1 MADNCARLE
10 TDLFSK
16 AYLQTDVEDG
26 FWDKIVPN
34 TGFNTNN
41 LVFDVT
47 GTSEYIDL
55 SETQLYVKCSIRKS
69 EPTKTVENSEP
80 IDENDKIGPINN
92 FLHSLF
98 SSASMQINEFPIENA
113 NGSYAYRSYIENL
126 LSYSEAAKKT
136 HLRLSLFQKDTAG
149 EFDNLT
155 VEGKPTVLTET
166 STAADIVTYLAKTKK
181 NDGFN
186 KRRNTFISNRSVEML
201 GPVHLDMMN
210 VNKYLLN
217 NTPFR
222 ITLFR
227 SEHGFCLLGEKGTN
241 NYITYIEK
249 AFLFVRKVRLSPSIM
264 ALHLKELQSTS
275 CQYPIRRVVVNS
287 YSFKQQISNETI
299 NLYAGKMPRRLV
311 LGLVEHSATSNSFT
325 KNPFNFQAFG
335 VKRLQL
341 SVAGHHYPYK
351 EPLEMAYTS
360 KNYVAAYSSLFKG
373 VNKSSYLNGNDISYD
388 EYQNGNALYAFN
400 LTPDHCDGD
409 HKSPALSGQLTLAIE
424 FDAPLDKSVT
434 LIYYMEFDA
443 TVTINNLRQVI
454 TDFSV

>member
-1 MADNCARLE
+1 MTDNCSRIE

-16 AYLQTDVEDG
+16 SFLQTDVEDG

-34 TGFNTNN
+34 TGFHTNN

-55 SETQLYVKCSIRKS
+55 SETQLFVKCSIRKRDAN
-69 EPTKTVENSEP
+69 KTDENSEP
-80 IDENDKIGPINN
+80 IDENDKIGPVNN

-136 HLRLSLFQKDTAG
+136 HLRLSMFHKDTAG
-149 EFDNLT
+149 EFDNLS
-155 VEGKPTVLTET
+155 VVGKPAVLSAS
-166 STAADIVTYLAKTKK
+166 STAADIVSFLNTSSVNK
-181 NDGFN
+181 GFN
-186 KRRNTFISNRSVEML
+186 KRRDTFISSRSVEML
-201 GPVHLDMMN
+201 GPLHLDMMN

-222 ITLFR
+222 ITLKR
-227 SEHGFCLLGEKGTN
+227 SDPGFCLLGDKGSN
-241 NYITYIEK
+241 NFIAYIEK
-249 AFLFVRKVRLSPSIM
+249 AFLFVRKVRLSPSVM

-275 CQYPIRRVVVNS
+275 CHYHIRRVVVNT
-287 YSFKQQISNETI
+287 YSLKTQILNETI

-311 LGLVEHSATSNSFT
+311 MGFVEHSATSNT
-325 KNPFNFQAFG
+325 YNKNPFNFQAFG

-341 SVAGHHYPYK
+341 SVAGHHHPYK
-351 EPLEMAYTS
+351 EPFEMSYST
-360 KNYVAAYSSLFKG
+360 KNFVSAYSSHFKG
-373 VNKSSYLNGNDISYD
+373 VNKSSYLNGNDILYD
-388 EYQNGNALYAFN
+388 EYMNGNALYAFN
-400 LTPDHCDGD
+400 LTPDHCDGE
-409 HKSPALSGQLTLAIE
+409 HKSPALTGQLTLAIE
-424 FDAPLDKSVT
+424 FDSALDKSIT

-443 TVTINNLRQVI
+443 SVTINNIRQVI
-454 TDFSV
+454 TDYSV